1 MPNWCENTLDIYGEE
16 DEMDRFYEFFGGIE
30 LSPPLLTLKDKIV
43 RQLNKVT
50 SKLGFIIISHRTNF
64 DKPVTKFEKN
74 FNFNHIL
81 PTPKELENT
90 TSPVRIISQED
101 YDKTQE
107 LYKKHGK
114 KNAWDLFN
122 KDKISK
128 EEQGL
133 MFQDGI
139 TQEISDKLKLLF
151 GSDNWYTWRNNNWGT
166 KWDIGEIIL
175 NDIDTESCSF
185 NFNTAWSPPE
195 PIIDKLRDMFPKLI
209 FSGMYVGEGYE
220 YADVF

>member
-1 MPNWCENTLDIYGEE
+1 MPNWCENTVEVFGEE
-16 DEMDRFYEFFGGIE
+16 DEMNKFYEFFGGTDN
-30 LSPPLLTLKDKIV
+30 L
-43 RQLNKVT
+43 
-50 SKLGFIIISHRTNF
+50 
-64 DKPVTKFEKN
+64 EKN
-74 FNFNHIL
+74 FTFNNIIEM
-81 PTPKELENT
+81 PKELENT

-114 KNAWDLFN
+114 KDVWDLFN

-133 MFQDGI
+133 MFQNGI

-151 GSDNWYTWRNNNWGT
+151 GSDNWYTWTNNNWGT
-166 KWDIGEIIL
+166 KWDIDEIIL

-195 PIIDKLRDMFPKLI
+195 PIIDKLRDMFPKLT